1 MIKRK
6 GELADYEY
14 RKSIDHVYFTLL
26 VKSAVTQN
34 IKDVIFIEAS
44 AYSYIFLEFLRMNP
58 KHQGH
63 SKRKNALYVRVGCLR
78 MVGKLC
84 HVTIIPAP

>member
-1 MIKRK
+1 MIIRK

-44 AYSYIFLEFLRMNP
+44 AYSYIFLEFLS
-58 KHQGH
+58 G
-63 SKRKNALYVRVGCLR
+63 
-78 MVGKLC
+78 
-84 HVTIIPAP
+84 

>member
-44 AYSYIFLEFLRMNP
+44 AYSYIFLEFLSGWIPGTKGTP
-58 KHQGH
+58 KGKMHCI
-63 SKRKNALYVRVGCLR
+63 SVGCLH
-78 MVGKLC
+78 MVGKVY